1 MLLCFAFQGCHNE
14 RDGYWT
20 RCVTV
25 RRNADGSIST
35 RFNELSSDLAQR
47 LAEKLCQ
54 RYGITDLAAL
64 FCGRIYS
71 VAA

>member
-1 MLLCFAFQGCHNE
+1 MLVCFAFMGCYND

-25 RRNADGSIST
+25 RRSADGSIVT
-35 RFNELSSDLAQR
+35 RFNELSSALARR
-47 LAEKLCQ
+47 LADQLCA
-54 RYGITDLAAL
+54 RYGISDRAAL

-71 VAA
+71 VSA